1 MAGALHRRDFK
12 YLVMNSP
19 NPVFLDCGADY
30 PVAVLEYGRDNPGA
44 PVIMLHGL
52 ESHSAWFTQ
61 SARYI
66 ASLGHP
72 VYGMERRGSGHSAA
86 PRGVCRDYRE
96 LLDDINALAD
106 RVLADHETDKF
117 HLFGHCFGAIPATA
131 YACTYPRR
139 LKSLLLATPAIYTIA
154 EPPLIGK
161 LKVLWAAVTGSKIKI
176 PVALEA
182 EWFTDQPEFLD
193 FIRNDAMTLH
203 EAGARLYWETARAR
217 RFIHKREHELSMP
230 VYMALAGKDRI
241 CDNDRDRE
249 FFNRVPANKKVCST
263 FPEAVHI
270 LEFSSEK
277 YAFFN
282 SLEEWFAENEEPGT
296 EDT

>member
-1 MAGALHRRDFK
+1 
-12 YLVMNSP
+12 
-19 NPVFLDCGADY
+19 
-30 PVAVLEYGRDNPGA
+30 
-44 PVIMLHGL
+44 MLHGL
-52 ESHSAWFTQ
+52 ESHSAWFTH
-61 SARYI
+61 SASYI

-86 PRGVCRDYRE
+86 PRGMCRDYRE
-96 LLDDINALAD
+96 LLDDINALAN
-106 RVLADHETDKF
+106 RVLSNHGTDRF

-139 LKSLLLATPAIYTIA
+139 LKSLLLATPALYTIA

-161 LKVLWAAVTGSKIKI
+161 LKVLWAAITGSKIKI

-193 FIRNDAMTLH
+193 SIRNDEMTLH

-217 RFIHKREHELSMP
+217 RFIHKRENELSMP

-241 CDNDRDRE
+241 CDNVRDRE
-249 FFNRVPANKKVCST
+249 FFNRVPANTKICST

-277 YAFFN
+277 YPFFN
-282 SLEEWFAENEEPGT
+282 SLEEWFAKNAEPGT

>member
-1 MAGALHRRDFK
+1 MSIH
-12 YLVMNSP
+12 SP
-19 NPVFLDCGADY
+19 DPVFLDCGGDY
-30 PVAVLEYGRDNPGA
+30 PIAVLSYGQDNPKT

-72 VYGMERRGSGHSAA
+72 VYGMERRGSGHSTA
-86 PRGVCRDYRE
+86 PRGECQDYRE
-96 LLDDINALAD
+96 LLDDINALANQ
-106 RVLADHETDKF
+106 VLSNHGHEKF

-131 YACTYPRR
+131 FACTYPRR
-139 LKSLLLATPAIYTIA
+139 LNSLLLATPALYTIVQ
-154 EPPLIGK
+154 PPLFGK
-161 LKVLWAAVTGSKIKI
+161 LKVLWAALSGSKINI

-182 EWFTDQPEFLD
+182 EWFTDQSDFLD

-217 RFIHKREHELSMP
+217 RFIHKREDALTMP
-230 VYMALAGKDRI
+230 IYMALAGKDRI

-249 FFNRVPANKKVCST
+249 FFKRVPANKKVCSV

-270 LEFSSEK
+270 LEFSSERS
-277 YAFFN
+277 AFFK
-282 SLEEWFAENEEPGT
+282 SLGEWFVKNETPGT

>member
-1 MAGALHRRDFK
+1 L
-12 YLVMNSP
+12 NSP
-19 NPVFLDCGADY
+19 TPIFLDCGADY
-30 PVAVLEYGRDNPGA
+30 PIAVLAYGRDKPGA

-72 VYGMERRGSGHSAA
+72 VYGMERRGSGHSTA
-86 PRGVCRDYRE
+86 PRGVCRDYHD
-96 LLDDINALAD
+96 LLDDINALANQ
-106 RVLADHETDKF
+106 VLSNHDTDKF

-131 YACTYPRR
+131 YACTHPSR
-139 LKSLLLATPAIYTIA
+139 LKSLLLATPALYTIV
-154 EPPLIGK
+154 EPALIGK
-161 LKVLWAAVTGSKIKI
+161 LKVLWAAITGSKINI

-182 EWFTDQPEFLD
+182 EWFTDQPEFLK
-193 FIRNDAMTLH
+193 FIKNDAMTLH
-203 EAGARLYWETARAR
+203 QAGARLYWETARAR
-217 RFIHKREHELSMP
+217 KFIHKREQALTMP
-230 VYMALAGKDRI
+230 IYMALAGRDRI
-241 CDNDRDRE
+241 CDNKRDRE
-249 FFNRVPANKKVCST
+249 FFNRIPAKKKSYST

-277 YAFFN
+277 SDFFN
-282 SLEEWFAENEEPGT
+282 SLGEWFAMNEGSGT